1 MSSWITAN
9 LLTLNCS
16 NEFFLADSKRQLPI
30 IQNSSAPPIQL
41 AALVL
46 SLMDTILFYDIL
58 SLSKSHFYHIR
69 QVCCIRR
76 YLDSTT
82 VCTIIT
88 TSIAHDKLDYCN
100 SLYHNIPKSELIRL
114 LQIQNSFYALLFKLL
129 NHVIPIPSY
138 AAFTG

>member
-46 SLMDTILFYDIL
+46 SLMDTILFYDIYL
-58 SLSKSHFYHIR
+58 SLNPTFIIFVKFAVSAVTLTPQQFAQLLPR
-69 QVCCIRR
+69 QS
-76 YLDSTT
+76 LTT
-82 VCTIIT
+82 NLITVILFTT
-88 TSIAHDKLDYCN
+88 TSL
-100 SLYHNIPKSELIRL
+100 SLN
-114 LQIQNSFYALLFKLL
+114 
-129 NHVIPIPSY
+129 
-138 AAFTG
+138 